1 MLPVVYLSEA
11 AQFLVL
17 VMKLDFVLV
26 LCTILAAKNI
36 VFKYYAANFF
46 FDHSCGIKLNNA
58 YLKSSYFELLHTC
71 I

>member
-36 VFKYYAANFF
+36 VFKYYAAIFF
-46 FDHSCGIKLNNA
+46 YHSCGIKLNNA